1 MLARLPLI
9 FTNSKIQDE
18 TKRSTLLKN
27 FMPFGAGMRVCPGA
41 EYSKV
46 VVTLLLHI
54 LVTEY
59 MCVFL
64 AAQSMLLSLLEENM
78 KFSHK

>member
-1 MLARLPLI
+1 M
-9 FTNSKIQDE
+9 QDE

-41 EYSKV
+41 EYSKA
-46 VVTLLLHI
+46 VVTLLIHV

-59 MCVFL
+59 MCAFL
-64 AAQSMLLSLLEENM
+64 ASQNMLLSFLVEIT
-78 KFSHK
+78 